1 MRTIFFAIMLLL
13 ALMGCKEAV
22 NYETE
27 EAVVTE
33 ETATV
38 AAARMESVP
47 AADSAEPVEGVAYPE
62 QKIIKNAD
70 LRFETDDLLA
80 TAETISKAVKK
91 YHAQTQGD
99 AESKTGYELKRNMT
113 VRIPAQNFEAFMAD
127 ISKGVKYFDTKEIS
141 SEDVTEHYF
150 DTEARIKA
158 KKVLEQRY
166 LELIGKAKK
175 VSEILEIEKELSAI
189 REEIEAKE
197 GQLRFMKSR
206 IALSTINIEFYKT
219 FAEQPG
225 ATVSYGSK
233 MWNAIKSGF
242 NGISSFFIGLLYF
255 WPFILIFVIAF
266 LIVRKKLKKKRH
278 AQNV

>member
-1 MRTIFFAIMLLL
+1 MFLL
-13 ALMGCKEAV
+13 ALAGCKETVAEENSAV
-22 NYETE
+22 MAMEIVE
-27 EAVVTE
+27 P
-33 ETATV
+33 V
-38 AAARMESVP
+38 AAARMESS
-47 AADSAEPVEGVAYPE
+47 ANADKSKSSVEGVAYPE
-62 QKIIKNAD
+62 QKIIKNAN
-70 LRFETDDLLA
+70 LRFETDDLLE
-80 TAETISKAVKK
+80 TAQTIGRAIKK
-91 YHAQTQGD
+91 YHAQTQSDSEG
-99 AESKTGYELKRNMT
+99 KTDYELTRNMV
-113 VRIPAQNFEAFMAD
+113 VRIPAQNFETFMAD

-141 SEDVTEHYF
+141 SEDVTEQYF

-175 VSEILEIEKELSAI
+175 VSEVLEIEKELSAI

-219 FAEQPG
+219 LAEQPD

-233 MWNAIKSGF
+233 MWNALKSGF
-242 NGISSFFIGLLYF
+242 NGISSFFIGLLYI

-266 LIVRKKLKKKRH
+266 FIVRKKLKKKKH
-278 AQNV
+278 AENA

>member
-1 MRTIFFAIMLLL
+1 MFLL
-13 ALMGCKEAV
+13 ALAGCKETVAEENSAV
-22 NYETE
+22 MAMQIVEP
-27 EAVVTE
+27 
-33 ETATV
+33 V
-38 AAARMESVP
+38 AAARMEPS
-47 AADSAEPVEGVAYPE
+47 ANADKSKSSVEGVAYPE
-62 QKIIKNAD
+62 QKIIKNAN

-80 TAETISKAVKK
+80 TAQTIGRAIKK
-91 YHAQTQGD
+91 YHAQTQSDSEG
-99 AESKTGYELKRNMT
+99 KTDYALTRNMV

-141 SEDVTEHYF
+141 SEDVTEQYF

-175 VSEILEIEKELSAI
+175 VSEVLEIEKELSAI

-219 FAEQPG
+219 LAEQPD

-233 MWNAIKSGF
+233 MGNALKSGF
-242 NGISSFFIGLLYF
+242 NGISSFFIGLLYI

-266 LIVRKKLKKKRH
+266 FIVRKKLKKKKH
-278 AQNV
+278 AENA